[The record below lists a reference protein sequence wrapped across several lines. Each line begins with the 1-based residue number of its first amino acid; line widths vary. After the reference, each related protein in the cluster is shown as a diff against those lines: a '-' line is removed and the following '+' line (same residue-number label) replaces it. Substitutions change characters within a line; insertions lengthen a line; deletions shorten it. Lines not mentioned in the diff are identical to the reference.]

1 MYMNILYLG
10 SPTSYVTQNDLL
22 VFANK
27 GYNVLALL
35 TPYPLPNNPKTGF
48 VKVEKLISLS
58 DNAVSSLWNSIGG
71 SSTSI
76 LLGISNYRMKQVKK
90 IIRELGIDA
99 IYATWGSNMM
109 PIVKTIQRAKVEVP
123 IVYNFLSYP
132 QNVYRWKVFLE
143 NWYCRKPIER
153 LNGRIHASQNM
164 YHYMYKLFDLKKH
177 GFDVI
182 VTPFFSEKYHYIKR
196 LPPLSEKDGEPHIVY
211 IGPLTSSR
219 NWDDIR
225 QEIYEIVN
233 EKIHIHLAET
243 DVPLRKSPYLH
254 FFPYFPLPKLINGS
268 LATYM
273 TQFDACIVLFNFNI
287 CSCLDRFYTSYPS
300 RFLFALNAGIPI
312 AVPKGYLH
320 VCERFVNEHQI
331 GFTYRNLTELKE
343 TLSNLDLMQRY
354 RRNAIMKS
362 ADFKY
367 EKEFQKIDK
376 LMKALLN
383 EDSSLFI

>member
-1 MYMNILYLG
+1 LIDMNVLYLG
-10 SPTSYVTQNDLL
+10 SPTSYVTQNDLIIL
-22 VFANK
+22 TNM
-27 GYNVLALL
+27 GCNVTLL
-35 TPYPLPNNPKTGF
+35 TFAPIPNTSRTGL
-48 VKVEKLISLS
+48 VEVENSVSLC
-58 DNAVSSLWNSIGG
+58 DRTVSSLWDLIGG
-71 SSTSI
+71 TLTSI
-76 LLGISNYRMKQVKK
+76 LLDVLNHKMNIIKK
-90 IIRELGIDA
+90 IIRELKIDL
-99 IYATWGSNMM
+99 IYATWGSNMI
-109 PIVKTIQRAKVEVP
+109 PLVKIIQRAKLRTP
-123 IVYNFLSYP
+123 IIYNFLSYP

-177 GFDVI
+177 GFDII
-182 VTPFFSEKYHYIKR
+182 VTPFFSEKYHYRKR
-196 LPPLSEKDGEPHIVY
+196 LPPLSEKDGEPHLVY

-233 EKIHIHLAET
+233 EKIHIHLAQT
-243 DVPLRKSPYLH
+243 DAPLRKSPYLH
-254 FFPYFPLPKLINGS
+254 FFPYFSLPKLINGS

-273 TQFDACIVLFNFNI
+273 TQFDACIVLFNFNV

-312 AVPKGYLH
+312 AVPKGYLN

-331 GFTYRNLTELKE
+331 GFTYRNLTELKD
-343 TLSNLDLMQRY
+343 TLSNLDLMQRC
-354 RRNAIMKS
+354 RRNAVMKS

-383 EDSSLFI
+383 EDSSLFL